1 MHELPVDAVD
11 ADLHQTGK
19 ARKIHIDK
27 WLTLTCRQGGLVPSG
42 NRFCFL
48 SFWPSA
54 IHSERVSFDV
64 LALVSKNSLSRALSS
79 FN

>member
-64 LALVSKNSLSRALSS
+64 LADRKSVV
-79 FN
+79 